1 MPIILKFLILL
12 LCSFFFVHSSLA
24 GNLFVG
30 ESNEILS
37 VDEAFRISDVKVINN
52 KSIRIT
58 INISEGHYLYKSKLE
73 VIHPEK
79 KISTINYP
87 LSVIKNDEY
96 FGEQEVYFN
105 LLNLKVDFENNI
117 DANEDIKLKFQGCS
131 ESGLCYPPTIRSLIK
146 NDSSNFTGT
155 NISKGK
161 KADDNLFLILI
172 GFLVSGILLSVTPCV
187 LPMVPVLSGIIL
199 SSNKKS
205 SRSLTLFYVLGI
217 CTTYSTLG
225 VIAGITGTLLS
236 SSIQNIGFLY
246 FSGLLFILFGLFML
260 DIISLKL
267 PVSLNNIVSRP
278 LNKLKGGNQLSVF
291 LMGLFSALILSPCVA
306 PPLAAAIIYIGQSN
320 DYILGGISL
329 FIMAIGMSAP
339 LLLIGFSSNAIL
351 PKPGVWMEFIKKI
364 MGFIFFVMA
373 IYIIRPVL
381 SESNYF
387 ILLLFVLS
395 LTLLFSLKH
404 KFIYAQK
411 NNKINVII
419 IFSYLLAASFLIQNI
434 VTNYSSDNNKS
445 DLAFHQVSNEK
456 ELAIRINMSD
466 TKPKM
471 LDFYADWC
479 VACLEYEKY
488 TFTDKKVN
496 SQLKKF
502 DLLKADVTENN
513 NKHQE
518 LMKSYNLFGPPGII
532 FFDKQ
537 GNHLKQFDVIG
548 YKDSNE
554 FSKIL
559 EKVLIYEK

>member
-1 MPIILKFLILL
+1 MPIILKFLILFL
-12 LCSFFFVHSSLA
+12 PSFFFVHSSMA

-117 DANEDIKLKFQGCS
+117 DTNEDLKLKFQGCS
-131 ESGLCYPPTIRSLIK
+131 ESGLCYPPTIRSLIN
-146 NDSSNFTGT
+146 NDSSDFTST

-161 KADDNLFLILI
+161 KADDNLLLILF

-217 CTTYSTLG
+217 CTTYSALG

-267 PVSLNNIVSRP
+267 PFSLNNIVSKP
-278 LNKLKGGNQLSVF
+278 LNKLKGGNQLNVF

-339 LLLIGFSSNAIL
+339 LLLIGFSSNIIL

-364 MGFIFFVMA
+364 MGFIFFAMA

-456 ELAIRINMSD
+456 ELAIRINISD

-488 TFTDKKVN
+488 TFTDTNVN

>member
-1 MPIILKFLILL
+1 MPIILKFLILFL
-12 LCSFFFVHSSLA
+12 PSFFFVHSSMA

-52 KSIRIT
+52 KSISIT

-79 KISTINYP
+79 EISIINYP

-117 DANEDIKLKFQGCS
+117 DTNEDLKLKFQGCS
-131 ESGLCYPPTIRSLIK
+131 ESGLCYPPTIRSLIN
-146 NDSSNFTGT
+146 NDSSDFTST

-161 KADDNLFLILI
+161 KADDNLLLILF

-217 CTTYSTLG
+217 CTTYSALG

-267 PVSLNNIVSRP
+267 PFSLNNIVSKP

-339 LLLIGFSSNAIL
+339 LLLIGFSSNIIL

-364 MGFIFFVMA
+364 MGFIFFAMA

-456 ELAIRINMSD
+456 ELAIRINISN

-548 YKDSNE
+548 YKDANE

-559 EKVLIYEK
+559 QKVLIYEK